1 MIDNLYY
8 RLREDEIK
16 RKTRATKVTNKFKTK
31 KEPNPVKIA
40 LKQLEEHLQVQINF
54 LSSHLF
60 SFSLLFCLFLQEQGT
75 TDYMIGSRIA
85 MGDRAPSMSRGSPVL
100 FHREGTTHS
109 KASRSSGAS
118 K

>member
-60 SFSLLFCLFLQEQGT
+60 FSLLFCLFLQEQGT